1 MSDPVVGELCIH
13 VVKLLDDLT
22 EKLKAEVAIRGIT
35 DEQVIAARD
44 LVRSKSP
51 HPDSAAHAALL
62 DRVVWSVG
70 DDEGLAEVAS

>member
-1 MSDPVVGELCIH
+1 MTDSKALVD
-13 VVKLLDDLT
+13 KLWNYCNVLRDD
-22 EKLKAEVAIRGIT
+22 G
-35 DEQVIAARD
+35 